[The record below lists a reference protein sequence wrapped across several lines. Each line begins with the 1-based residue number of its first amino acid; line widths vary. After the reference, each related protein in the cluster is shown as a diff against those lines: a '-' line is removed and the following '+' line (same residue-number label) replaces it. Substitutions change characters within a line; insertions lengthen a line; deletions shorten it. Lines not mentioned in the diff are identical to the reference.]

1 MASSA
6 TDLVVGV
13 DGSEPALTAVRWAAR
28 TAATRRRGLRLVHA
42 TEELPVAYPHTG
54 GNFEEL
60 YELVGAR
67 GQRLLEAARA
77 AVAEVA
83 PDLTPEVVLRP
94 ERPAEGLIAESAS
107 AAMIVLGTPG
117 LSTAARVLLGSASLA
132 LAAHAECPVALIRP
146 HVAEDEAPTEGPVV
160 VGVDGTPASED
171 AIAVAFDEAS
181 WRGAPLVAVHAWHDT
196 FLSGIFEEGRRTM
209 DGHAIEQSANELLDE
224 RLAGWQ
230 ERYPDV
236 HVERLV
242 QRGRPAQ
249 ALLDLADRA
258 QLLVVG
264 SRGRGG
270 LAALALG
277 STSQAMMSYALCP
290 VVVARGGIRSA
301 AE

>member
-13 DGSEPALTAVRWAAR
+13 DGSEPALTAARWAAR
-28 TAATRRRGLRLVHA
+28 TAATRHRGLRLVHA
-42 TEELPVAYPHTG
+42 TEELPVAYPHAG
-54 GNFEEL
+54 GNFDEL

-94 ERPAEGLIAESAS
+94 EQPAEGLLAESAT
-107 AAMIVLGTPG
+107 AAMIVLGTPDQ
-117 LSTAARVLLGSASLA
+117 SAAARVLLGSASQA

-146 HVAEDEAPTEGPVV
+146 HVAEDEPPTEGPVV
-160 VGVDGTPASED
+160 VGVDGTPASEH

-181 WRGAPLVAVHAWHDT
+181 WRAAPLIAVHAWHDT
-196 FLSGIFEEGRRTM
+196 FLAGVFEEGRRTI
-209 DGHAIEQSANELLDE
+209 DGDAIEQSANELLDE

-230 ERYPDV
+230 EKYPDV

-270 LAALALG
+270 LASLTLG

-290 VVVARGGIRSA
+290 VVVARGGTQPA
-301 AE
+301 AK